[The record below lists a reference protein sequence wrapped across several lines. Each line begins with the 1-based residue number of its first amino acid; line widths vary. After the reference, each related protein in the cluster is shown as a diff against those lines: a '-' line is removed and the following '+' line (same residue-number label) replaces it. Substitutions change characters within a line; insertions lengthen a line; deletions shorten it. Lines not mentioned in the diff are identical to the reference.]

1 MADYEDDDDGMW
13 NNSGE
18 DGMADGVTK
27 TIKGLFTSL
36 QFMCS
41 IPDKTPF
48 RT

>member
-1 MADYEDDDDGMW
+1 MADYEDDDDVMW

-27 TIKGLFTSL
+27 TITALFISL
-36 QFMCS
+36 QLLGS